1 MVAWFVVA
9 AENGAVGLG
18 NNDWTAG
25 ERAGERARTRT
36 SAAAVMELILILELE
51 RCTRER
57 EDTII
62 FADRAKQG

>member
-25 ERAGERARTRT
+25 ERTSVRERAPARR
-36 SAAAVMELILILELE
+36 
-51 RCTRER
+51 R
-57 EDTII
+57 
-62 FADRAKQG
+62 